1 VSMSVV
7 NSMPDVN
14 SRPARGSLSALM
26 AWLVVGLAT
35 AALVLI
41 PLALPGYA
49 QILEGGAVKGQFGDW
64 QVVCRPPPP
73 GSKNEICGA
82 VQSVTAEDNQ
92 NVGLTVMVQKYSNG
106 ETIMRVVT
114 SLGVILGKGLGVQ
127 IDDSKE
133 GAIPFDRCLPV
144 GCQAQFL
151 LDGTYLGKLKGK
163 KTLLFIIY
171 RTREAGLGIP
181 ISLAGFEQA
190 VGTLK

>member
-1 VSMSVV
+1 
-7 NSMPDVN
+7 MPAGDR
-14 SRPARGSLSALM
+14 RPAGASLAAPKSQLV
-26 AWLVVGLAT
+26 AWLVIGLGM
-35 AALVLI
+35 AALMLV

-49 QILEGGAVKGQFGDW
+49 QILEGGTVKGQYGDW

-73 GSKNEICGA
+73 GAKNEICGA

-92 NVGLTVMVQKYSNG
+92 NVGLTVMVQKYSSG

-127 IDDSKE
+127 IDDKKE
-133 GAIPFDRCLPV
+133 GAVPFDRCLPV

-151 LDGTYLGKLKGK
+151 LDGAYQGKLKGK

-171 RTREAGLGIP
+171 RTQEAGLGIP
-181 ISLAGFEQA
+181 ISLTGFDQA
-190 VGTLK
+190 IGTLR